1 MSPET
6 QEKIYR
12 IWDELSDFDAS
23 QSDQAVTYLLGS
35 LCNLA
40 NAWNATWGGA
50 VRMDDGNVDDPLQ
63 GWRVSAMM
71 QLHPVAPD
79 PNEGSFKEILQL
91 WDRREI
97 DPSFLL
103 PMRNVGTFRVYSF
116 RRELL
121 PEWFGSPFYQC
132 HYGSVGTCD
141 AVFIGLPLNQD
152 AESHFGFYSRKTFT
166 DEEIELLSCALR
178 GIKWF
183 HRQLMLSHGL
193 LVSATMLTPA
203 ERTVLH
209 LLLTGLAEKQI
220 AAELGRSY
228 HTVHECVTVIFR
240 KFGVNNRAALMAL
253 WLGQQ
258 SP

>member
-1 MSPET
+1 MTPAT
-6 QEKIYR
+6 QEKIHD
-12 IWDELSDFDAS
+12 IWDELSDFEAS
-23 QSDQAVTYLLGS
+23 QSDQAVALLMKS

-50 VRMDDGNVDDPLQ
+50 VRMDGEHNNDLLQ
-63 GWRVSAMM
+63 GWRVSAMI

-79 PNEGSFKEILQL
+79 PDEGLFKEILQL

-103 PMRNVGTFRVYSF
+103 PMRSVGTFRTYSF
-116 RRELL
+116 RRELS
-121 PEWFGSPFYQC
+121 PEWFESPFYKY

-141 AVFIGLPLNQD
+141 AVFIGFPLNQD

-166 DEEIELLSCALR
+166 DEEVELFSYALR

-183 HRQLMLSHGL
+183 HRQRMLSHGL
-193 LVSATMLTPA
+193 LAAATPLTPT
-203 ERTVLH
+203 ERRVLH
-209 LLLTGLAEKQI
+209 LLLTGLPEKQI
-220 AAELGRSY
+220 AEQLERSY
-228 HTVHECVTVIFR
+228 HTTHEWIMSIYR

-253 WLGQQ
+253 WLGQT
-258 SP
+258 S

>member
-6 QEKIYR
+6 QEKIHR
-12 IWDELSDFDAS
+12 IWDELSDFEAS
-23 QSDQAVTYLLGS
+23 QSDQAVTRLMES

-50 VRMDDGNVDDPLQ
+50 VRMNGEHDDDPLQ

-71 QLHPVAPD
+71 QLHPIVPD
-79 PNEGSFKEILQL
+79 PDEGPFKEILQQ
-91 WDRREI
+91 WDQREI

-103 PMRNVGTFRVYSF
+103 PMRGVGTFRTYSF
-116 RRELL
+116 RREL
-121 PEWFGSPFYQC
+121 PPTWFDAPFYKH
-132 HYGSVGTCD
+132 HYGAVGTCD
-141 AVFIGLPLNQD
+141 AVFIGFPINQD
-152 AESHFGFYSRKTFT
+152 AESHFGFYSRKIFT
-166 DEEIELLSCALR
+166 DEEIELLSYALR

-183 HRQLMLSHGL
+183 HRQRMLSHGL
-193 LVSATMLTPA
+193 LLTATPLTPT

-209 LLLTGLAEKQI
+209 LLLTGLTEKQI

-228 HTVHECVTVIFR
+228 HTVHECVTAIFR
-240 KFGVNNRAALMAL
+240 KFGVRNRAALMTL